1 MSWDPFQRAVL
12 AELGHDVYRVAA
24 APAAAAPVPA
34 TGHSAPAEAGSG
46 AATGSDARD
55 AALLAKLAQAAR
67 LSPQALLAQQ
77 TGIADLLPRL
87 RTDPAAKRALWPRLR
102 ALRRGR
108 A

>member
-12 AELGHDVYRVAA
+12 AELGHDAYRVAVA
-24 APAAAAPVPA
+24 PPGDVPAAVV
-34 TGHSAPAEAGSG
+34 GHSAPAAAGPG
-46 AATGSDARD
+46 AGTGSDARD

-77 TGIADLLPRL
+77 TGVADLLPRL
-87 RTDPAAKRALWPRLR
+87 RSDPAAKRALWPRLR

>member
-12 AELGHDVYRVAA
+12 AELGHDAYRVAA
-24 APAAAAPVPA
+24 ASSGGAPVAVAGHAAPAAAGP
-34 TGHSAPAEAGSG
+34 GAGM
-46 AATGSDARD
+46 GSDARD

-77 TGIADLLPRL
+77 AGIADLLPRL
-87 RTDPAAKRALWPRLR
+87 RSDPAAKRALWPRLR